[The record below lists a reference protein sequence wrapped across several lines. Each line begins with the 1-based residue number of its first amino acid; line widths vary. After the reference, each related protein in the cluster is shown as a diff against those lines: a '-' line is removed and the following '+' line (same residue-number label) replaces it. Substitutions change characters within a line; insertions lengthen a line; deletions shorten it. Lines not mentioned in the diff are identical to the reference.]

1 MTLSRAALDE
11 AAAVLLPGYLELV
24 ALPGER
30 DLNARVRRADGRLVV
45 LKLAAAGADPARL
58 DLEDAVLGH
67 LAAHTLPVET
77 PSAIERRTITV
88 AGQSRIARVLT
99 WIDGDAW
106 TDHATDDIDRWAVG
120 GAVAALDA
128 ALADFDDPAL
138 AVPHRWSMPA
148 AGRLTFDPK
157 QLPAECRD
165 FTVDALARFRRELAP
180 ALERLP
186 AQTIHNDANE
196 HNVLVNAAGRPSGL
210 IDFGDVDRAPRVCG
224 LATLCAYALLH
235 AGDDLLAPVLP
246 LVAGYHRET
255 PLTVAELD
263 VLPGL
268 VATRLAMSVVN
279 AAQQSRDD
287 PDNPYLLVSQG
298 PIRRIARQLDDALGP
313 LAVCRLRD
321 ACGYPAVPASRTVV
335 TWLSS
340 AAADPAPIVAAAR
353 PDAKVLVL
361 PADADI
367 TDADALPSRSTA
379 DLAVGRYGEDRD
391 VYTADEFAGPG
402 GERRTVH
409 LGLDLFVLAGEPVF
423 APFDGE
429 VVAVAIRPAP
439 QDYGG
444 TVILRH
450 ETADGTPFWLL
461 LGHLAHD
468 VTTRVRPGQRIA
480 RGERVATVGPADEN
494 GGWHPHPHV
503 QLFTTLLG
511 RSHDLP
517 GVARRGERD
526 VWQSISP
533 DPNLVCRLPITPAV
547 AERDS
552 DWIAH
557 HRRTNLSATLSL
569 SYAKPLRIVA
579 GQGAELIADDGR
591 RYLDLVNN
599 VAHVGHC
606 HPRVTAA
613 LCEQAGVLNTNTRY
627 LHPAIVE
634 YSRRL
639 VALLPD
645 PLSVVFLV
653 NSGSEANDLA
663 LRLARTHT
671 GRDVV
676 LALEHAYHGHTG
688 ALIEVSHYKFAH
700 AGGAGA
706 GPRVR
711 VCSLPD
717 PYRGE
722 HGDDGAA
729 YADDV
734 ARNAYDLAAAGSAP
748 AAFLHESI
756 PGVAGQVELAT
767 GYLAAAYEHA
777 RATGAVCIADEVQC
791 GFGRVGDAMW
801 AFERHGVIPDIVT
814 LGKPIGNGHPLAAV
828 VTTPQIA
835 RSFVTGMEYFN
846 TFGGNPV
853 SCTVGL
859 AVLDV
864 IRDERLVANAAVVG
878 SHLRAGLDEL
888 RQRHDGIGDLRGR
901 GLFIGVDLVTD
912 RASREPATERARDV
926 VAACLAR
933 GVLLSAD
940 GPGANVLKI
949 KPPIVLTR
957 HDADRALRALD
968 EALHQSG
975 EGQCADVSG

>member
-1 MTLSRAALDE
+1 MTASRVNRAALDE
-11 AAAVLLPGYLELV
+11 AASVLLPGHLELV

-30 DLNARVRRADGRLVV
+30 DLNARVRHADGRLVV
-45 LKLAAAGADPARL
+45 LKLAAADTDPARL
-58 DLEDAVLGH
+58 DLEDAVLDH
-67 LAAHTLPVET
+67 LAARTRPVKT
-77 PSAIERRTITV
+77 PSLIERRPISV
-88 AGQSRIARVLT
+88 AGQSRTARVLT

-106 TDHATDDIDRWAVG
+106 TDHATNDIDLWGVG
-120 GAVAALDA
+120 SAVAALDA

-148 AGRLTFDPK
+148 AGRLSFDPM
-157 QLPAECRD
+157 QLPGECRE
-165 FTVDALARFRRELAP
+165 FTVDALNRFRRELAS
-180 ALERLP
+180 ALEQLP

-196 HNVLVNAAGRPSGL
+196 HNVLVDADGSPSGL

-235 AGDDLLAPVLP
+235 AGDDLLAPVVP
-246 LVAGYHRET
+246 LVAGYHREA

-263 VLPGL
+263 ILPGL
-268 VATRLAMSVVN
+268 IATRLAMSVVN
-279 AAQQSRDD
+279 AAQQARDD
-287 PDNPYLLVSQG
+287 PDNAYLLVSQG
-298 PIRRIARQLDDALGP
+298 PIRRVARQLGDALGP
-313 LAVCRLRD
+313 IAVCRLRD
-321 ACGYPAVPASRTVV
+321 ACGYPAVPASRRVV
-335 TWLSS
+335 AWLSS
-340 AAADPAPIVAAAR
+340 AAADPAPVVAAAR
-353 PDAKVLVL
+353 PDAKVRVL
-361 PADADI
+361 AADADI
-367 TDADALPSRSTA
+367 TGAAAVLPDGF
-379 DLAVGRYGEDRD
+379 DLAVGRYGEDRG
-391 VYTADEFAGPG
+391 VYTADEFAGPD
-402 GERRTVH
+402 GERRTIH
-409 LGLDLFVLAGEPVF
+409 LGLDLFVPAGEPVF

-429 VVAVAIRPAP
+429 VVAVAVRPAP

-444 TVILRH
+444 TVVLRH

-461 LGHLAHD
+461 LGHLAHE
-468 VTTRVRPGQRIA
+468 VTTRVSPGQRVG
-480 RGERVATVGPADEN
+480 RGERVATVGTPDEN
-494 GGWHPHPHV
+494 GGWQPHPHV

-517 GVARRGERD
+517 GVVRRAERD

-533 DPNLVCRLPITPAV
+533 DPNLVCRLPIEPA
-547 AERDS
+547 AAQRDT
-552 DWIAH
+552 DWIAQ

-569 SYAKPLRIVA
+569 SYAEPLRIVA

-639 VALLPD
+639 VALFPD
-645 PLSVVFLV
+645 PLSVVFFV

-688 ALIEVSHYKFAH
+688 SLIEVSHYKFAH

-711 VCSLPD
+711 VCRLPD

-722 HGDDGAA
+722 FGDDGAA

-734 ARNAYDLAAAGSAP
+734 ARHAYDLAAAGSAS

-767 GYLAAAYEHA
+767 GYLAAAYAHA
-777 RATGAVCIADEVQC
+777 RAAGAVCVADEVQC

-801 AFERHGVIPDIVT
+801 AFERHGVVPDIVT
-814 LGKPIGNGHPLAAV
+814 LGKPIGNGHQLAAV
-828 VTTPQIA
+828 VTTRQIA
-835 RSFVTGMEYFN
+835 RSFVTGME
-846 TFGGNPV
+846 
-853 SCTVGL
+853 
-859 AVLDV
+859 
-864 IRDERLVANAAVVG
+864 
-878 SHLRAGLDEL
+878 
-888 RQRHDGIGDLRGR
+888 
-901 GLFIGVDLVTD
+901 
-912 RASREPATERARDV
+912 
-926 VAACLAR
+926 
-933 GVLLSAD
+933 
-940 GPGANVLKI
+940 
-949 KPPIVLTR
+949 
-957 HDADRALRALD
+957 
-968 EALHQSG
+968 
-975 EGQCADVSG
+975 

>member
-1 MTLSRAALDE
+1 MTVSHAALDE
-11 AAAVLLPGYLELV
+11 AAAVLLPGYLELMP
-24 ALPGER
+24 LPGER

-45 LKLAAAGADPARL
+45 LKLAATDADRARL

-67 LAAHTLPVET
+67 LAARTLPVRT
-77 PSAIERRTITV
+77 PSSIERRTIRVVGLPRT
-88 AGQSRIARVLT
+88 ARVLT

-106 TDHATDDIDRWAVG
+106 TDHAMDDIDLWAVG
-120 GAVAALDA
+120 AAVAALDA

-138 AVPHRWSMPA
+138 GVPHRWSMPA
-148 AGRLTFDPK
+148 AGRLSTDVA
-157 QLPAECRD
+157 QLPAACRE
-165 FTVDALARFRRELAP
+165 FTVDALTRFRRELAS

-186 AQTIHNDANE
+186 VQTIHNDANE
-196 HNVLVNAAGRPSGL
+196 HNVLVDAEGRPSGL

-235 AGDDLLAPVLP
+235 AGDDPLAPVLP
-246 LVAGYHRET
+246 LVAGYHREA
-255 PLTVAELD
+255 PLTAAELD
-263 VLPGL
+263 ILPGL

-279 AAQQSRDD
+279 AAQQARDD
-287 PDNPYLLVSQG
+287 PANPYLVVSQG
-298 PIRRIARQLDDALGP
+298 PIWRVARQLGDALGP

-321 ACGYPAVPASRTVV
+321 ACGYPAVPASRKVV

-340 AAADPAPIVAAAR
+340 AAAVPAPVVAAAR

-367 TDADALPSRSTA
+367 TDADAVAALLSSSTA
-379 DLAVGRYGEDRD
+379 DLAVGRYGEDRA

-402 GERRTVH
+402 GERRTIH
-409 LGLDLFVLAGEPVF
+409 LGLDLFVPAGEPVY
-423 APFDGE
+423 APLDGE
-429 VVAVAIRPAP
+429 VVAVAVRPAP

-468 VTTRVRPGQRIA
+468 VTTRIRPGQRVA
-480 RGERVATVGPADEN
+480 RGERIATVGTPDEN
-494 GGWHPHPHV
+494 GGWQPHPHV

-517 GVARRGERD
+517 GVARQGERD
-526 VWQSISP
+526 VWLSISP
-533 DPNLVCRLPITPAV
+533 DPNLVCRLSIRPAV
-547 AERDS
+547 AQRAS
-552 DWIAH
+552 DWIVH

-569 SYAKPLRIVA
+569 SYAKPLQIVA
-579 GQGAELIADDGR
+579 GEGAELIADDGR

-634 YSRRL
+634 YARRL
-639 VALLPD
+639 VALFPD
-645 PLSVVFLV
+645 PLNVVFFV

-663 LRLARTHT
+663 LRLARAHT
-671 GRDVV
+671 ERDVV
-676 LALEHAYHGHTG
+676 FALEHAYHGHTG
-688 ALIEVSHYKFAH
+688 ALVEVSHAKFSR

-711 VCSLPD
+711 VCRLPD
-717 PYRGE
+717 PYRGD

-734 ARNAYDLAAAGSAP
+734 ARHAYHLAAAGSAP

-756 PGVAGQVELAT
+756 PGVAGQIELAT
-767 GYLAAAYEHA
+767 GYLAAAYAHA
-777 RATGAVCIADEVQC
+777 HAAGAVCIADEVQC

-801 AFERHGVIPDIVT
+801 AFERHGVVPDVVT

-835 RSFVTGMEYFN
+835 RSVVTAMEYFN

-864 IRDERLVANAAVVG
+864 IRDERLIANAAVVG
-878 SHLRAGLDEL
+878 SYLRTGLDEL
-888 RQRHDGIGDLRGR
+888 RQRHDCIGDVRGR
-901 GLFIGVDLVTD
+901 GLFLGVDLVTD
-912 RASREPATERARDV
+912 RSSREPATQRARAV
-926 VAACLAR
+926 IEAAVAR

-957 HDADRALRALD
+957 QAADRALRALD
-968 EALHQSG
+968 EALVG
-975 EGQCADVSG
+975 

>member
-1 MTLSRAALDE
+1 MTVSRAALDE
-11 AAAVLLPGYLELV
+11 AAAALLPGYLELV
-24 ALPGER
+24 PLPGER

-45 LKLAAAGADPARL
+45 LKLAATDADRARL

-67 LAAHTLPVET
+67 LAARTLLVRT
-77 PSAIERRTITV
+77 PSSIERRTIRV
-88 AGQSRIARVLT
+88 AGQLRTARVLT

-106 TDHATDDIDRWAVG
+106 TDHAMDDIDLWAVG
-120 GAVAALDA
+120 TAVAALDA

-148 AGRLTFDPK
+148 AGRLSFDPI
-157 QLPAECRD
+157 QLPAECRE
-165 FTVDALARFRRELAP
+165 FTVDALTRFRRKLAP

-196 HNVLVNAAGRPSGL
+196 HNVLVDAEGRPSGL

-246 LVAGYHRET
+246 LVAGYHREA

-263 VLPGL
+263 ILPGL

-279 AAQQSRDD
+279 AAQQARDD
-287 PDNPYLLVSQG
+287 PANPYLMVSQS
-298 PIRRIARQLDDALGP
+298 PIRRVARQLGDPLGP

-321 ACGYPAVPASRTVV
+321 ACGYPAVPASRKIV

-340 AAADPAPIVAAAR
+340 AAADPAPVVAAAR

-361 PADADI
+361 PADTDI
-367 TDADALPSRSTA
+367 TEADAVAALLGSSTA
-379 DLAVGRYGEDRD
+379 DLAVGRYGEDRG

-402 GERRTVH
+402 GERRTIH
-409 LGLDLFVLAGEPVF
+409 LGLDLFVPAGEPVY
-423 APFDGE
+423 APFGGE
-429 VVAVAIRPAP
+429 VVAVAVRPAP

-468 VTTRVRPGQRIA
+468 VATRVRPGQRVA
-480 RGERVATVGPADEN
+480 RGERVATVGTPDEN
-494 GGWHPHPHV
+494 GGWQPHPHV

-517 GVARRGERD
+517 GVALRGERD
-526 VWQSISP
+526 VWLSISP
-533 DPNLVCRLPITPAV
+533 DPNLVCRLPIRPAV
-547 AERDS
+547 AQRVS
-552 DWIAH
+552 DWIVH

-569 SYAKPLRIVA
+569 SYAKPLQIVA

-634 YSRRL
+634 YARRL
-639 VALLPD
+639 VALFPD
-645 PLSVVFLV
+645 PLNVVFFV

-671 GRDVV
+671 ERDVV
-676 LALEHAYHGHTG
+676 FALEQAYHGHTG
-688 ALIEVSHYKFAH
+688 ALIEVSHAKFSR

-711 VCSLPD
+711 VCGLPD

-734 ARNAYDLAAAGSAP
+734 ARHVYDLAATGSAP

-756 PGVAGQVELAT
+756 PGVAGQIELAT
-767 GYLAAAYEHA
+767 GYLAAAYAHA
-777 RATGAVCIADEVQC
+777 RAAGAVCIADEVQC

-801 AFERHGVIPDIVT
+801 AFEQHGVVPDVVT

-864 IRDERLVANAAVVG
+864 IRDERLIANAAVVG
-878 SHLRAGLDEL
+878 SYLRAGLDEL
-888 RQRHDGIGDLRGR
+888 RQRHDCIGDVRGR
-901 GLFIGVDLVTD
+901 GLFLGVDLVRD
-912 RASREPATERARDV
+912 RSSREPATQRARAV
-926 VAACLAR
+926 IEAAVAR

-957 HDADRALRALD
+957 QAADRALRALD
-968 EALHQSG
+968 EALVG
-975 EGQCADVSG
+975 

>member
-1 MTLSRAALDE
+1 
-11 AAAVLLPGYLELV
+11 
-24 ALPGER
+24 
-30 DLNARVRRADGRLVV
+30 
-45 LKLAAAGADPARL
+45 
-58 DLEDAVLGH
+58 
-67 LAAHTLPVET
+67 
-77 PSAIERRTITV
+77 
-88 AGQSRIARVLT
+88 
-99 WIDGDAW
+99 
-106 TDHATDDIDRWAVG
+106 
-120 GAVAALDA
+120 
-128 ALADFDDPAL
+128 
-138 AVPHRWSMPA
+138 
-148 AGRLTFDPK
+148 
-157 QLPAECRD
+157 
-165 FTVDALARFRRELAP
+165 
-180 ALERLP
+180 
-186 AQTIHNDANE
+186 
-196 HNVLVNAAGRPSGL
+196 
-210 IDFGDVDRAPRVCG
+210 
-224 LATLCAYALLH
+224 
-235 AGDDLLAPVLP
+235 
-246 LVAGYHRET
+246 
-255 PLTVAELD
+255 VAELD
-263 VLPGL
+263 ILPGL

-279 AAQQSRDD
+279 AAQQARDD
-287 PDNPYLLVSQG
+287 PHNPYLMVSQG
-298 PIRRIARQLDDALGP
+298 PIRRVARQSGDALGP

-321 ACGYPAVPASRTVV
+321 ACGYPAVPASRKVV

-340 AAADPAPIVAAAR
+340 AAADPAPVVAAAR
-353 PDAKVLVL
+353 PDAKVLLL

-367 TDADALPSRSTA
+367 TEGDALAALLSSPMA
-379 DLAVGRYGEDRD
+379 DLAVGRYGEDRG
-391 VYTADEFAGPG
+391 VYTADEFAGPS
-402 GERRTVH
+402 GERRTIH
-409 LGLDLFVLAGEPVF
+409 LGLDLFVPAGEPVY

-429 VVAVAIRPAP
+429 VVAVAVRPTP

-461 LGHLAHD
+461 LGHLAHE

-480 RGERVATVGPADEN
+480 RGERVAAVGTSDEN
-494 GGWHPHPHV
+494 GGWQPHPHV

-517 GVARRGERD
+517 GVARRSERD
-526 VWQSISP
+526 MWQSISP
-533 DPNLVCRLPITPAV
+533 DPNLVCRLAIEPAP
-547 AERDS
+547 AHRDR
-552 DWIAH
+552 DWIQTG
-557 HRRTNLSATLSL
+557 RGSNLSATLSL
-569 SYAKPLRIVA
+569 SYATPLHIVA
-579 GQGAELIADDGR
+579 GRGVELIDSDGR

-606 HPRVTAA
+606 HPRVVAA
-613 LCEQAGVLNTNTRY
+613 LREQAEVLNTNTRY

-634 YSRRL
+634 YARRL
-639 VALLPD
+639 VALFPD

-688 ALIEVSHYKFAH
+688 ALIEVSHYKFAR

-711 VCSLPD
+711 VCRLPD

-722 HGDDGAA
+722 YGDDGAA
-729 YADDV
+729 YAEDV
-734 ARNAYDLAAAGSAP
+734 ARHIDGA

-767 GYLAAAYEHA
+767 GYLAAAYAYA
-777 RATGAVCIADEVQC
+777 RAGGAVCIADEVQC

-801 AFERHGVIPDIVT
+801 AFERHGVVPDIVT

-846 TFGGNPV
+846 TFSGNPV

-864 IRDERLVANAAVVG
+864 IRDERLMANAAVVG
-878 SHLRAGLDEL
+878 NYLRAGLNEL
-888 RQRHDGIGDLRGR
+888 RQRHDCIGDVRGR
-901 GLFIGVDLVTD
+901 GLFLGVDLVTD
-912 RASREPATERARDV
+912 RSSRLPATQRASAV
-926 VAACLAR
+926 VEACLAR
-933 GVLLSAD
+933 GLLLSAD

-957 HDADRALRALD
+957 QAADQALRALD
-968 EALHQSG
+968 EVLVG
-975 EGQCADVSG
+975 